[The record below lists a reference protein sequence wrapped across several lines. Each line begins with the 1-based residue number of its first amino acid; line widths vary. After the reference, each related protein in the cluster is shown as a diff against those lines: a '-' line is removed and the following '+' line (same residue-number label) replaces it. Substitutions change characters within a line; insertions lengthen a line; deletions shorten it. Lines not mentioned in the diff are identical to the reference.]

1 MKHHFLVEAGTG
13 GVGVREGK
21 LQLSYSKMSPNLSSR
36 QKSRS
41 HPTSLCPFHL
51 WVKNLPVTA
60 PTPQDFIPACA
71 VGYFFLKK
79 ITPNSGNQRH
89 ASFSTTIRDLFYLIH
104 FLNIYG
110 ALIPREGRGYAQ
122 LELAV
127 GDRREEN
134 K

>member
-1 MKHHFLVEAGTG
+1 MGSEYERG
-13 GVGVREGK
+13 
-21 LQLSYSKMSPNLSSR
+21 NSSLAIPKR
-36 QKSRS
+36 AQIYHPDKSLGPI
-41 HPTSLCPFHL
+41 PTSLCPFQL

-89 ASFSTTIRDLFYLIH
+89 ASFFTTIRDLFYLIH

-110 ALIPREGRGYAQ
+110 VLIPREGRGYAQ